1 MKIIKDNQGQG
12 FMEVIV
18 AIAIMLIGIVAIL
31 ILTSY
36 NLTAANYGEKRLIAS
51 NLAREAL
58 EAVRNMRDSNWLAN
72 DPWDDDFDFD
82 GDAAPAYFIVD
93 FVADETGGSY
103 SLAPAAEIATCGPA
117 CKLYLHTS
125 TFNHEEEGGTDSG
138 FSRNIEVRDIC
149 TNDLDVVD
157 QACSGQS
164 DRVGLAVTAKVQWR
178 AGNGDIRQVVIED
191 RLFAWR

>member
-1 MKIIKDNQGQG
+1 MKIIKDNRGQG

-18 AIAIMLIGIVAIL
+18 AIAIMLIGIVAVL

-58 EAVRNMRDSNWLAN
+58 EAVRNMRDSNWLAGN
-72 DPWDDDFDFD
+72 SWDNDFDFD
-82 GDAAPAYFIVD
+82 GDAVPAYFIVD
-93 FVADETGGSY
+93 FTPSETGGLY
-103 SLAPAAEIATCGPA
+103 SLAEVSEIATCGA
-117 CKLYLHTS
+117 DCKLYLHTS
-125 TFNHEEEGGTDSG
+125 SFNHEEEGGADSG

-149 TNDLDVVD
+149 TNGLDVVD
-157 QACSGQS
+157 QACSGQG

-178 AGNGDIRQVVIED
+178 ANNSDIRQVVIED